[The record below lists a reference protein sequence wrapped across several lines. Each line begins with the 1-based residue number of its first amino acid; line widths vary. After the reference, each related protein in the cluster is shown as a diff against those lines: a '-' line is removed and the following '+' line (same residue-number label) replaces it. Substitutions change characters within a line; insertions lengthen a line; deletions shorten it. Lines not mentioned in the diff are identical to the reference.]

1 MENFPSVHESELG
14 FECFQNFTPAE
25 VFVQGCAG
33 FTNQHDIESMIRA
46 QKQMLQRFEKTNEML
61 VNCNALSQVHLQ
73 KATQEFK
80 KHIQL
85 LNEIKKDLDNIF
97 KRVKAL
103 KAKTA
108 HQYPQ
113 EFQEALTQDQP
124 AAEEEGSEVEEGPT
138 VT

>member
-1 MENFPSVHESELG
+1 
-14 FECFQNFTPAE
+14 
-25 VFVQGCAG
+25 
-33 FTNQHDIESMIRA
+33 
-46 QKQMLQRFEKTNEML
+46 ML

-73 KATQEFK
+73 KAMQEFK

-108 HQYPQ
+108 QQYPQ
-113 EFQEALTQDQP
+113 QFQGYCP
-124 AAEEEGSEVEEGPT
+124 FCF
-138 VT
+138 